1 MEYMGWREKKL
12 KRICYKMGDSITGLT
27 DITGSTKPS
36 PLFYLL
42 ADRMSY
48 LLAGDAD
55 QVLSESRVRLR
66 RRLNG
71 ILKFV
76 GPLFLEH
83 RQVFESKN
91 ALLGIDYPD
100 EPSALPEEP
109 VIWCAN
115 HSFKDDILATVL
127 ACRHAYILFG
137 SLPAYFNTFDGISA
151 FINGVIMCNRK
162 LAASRRS
169 STENARRVLEMGAD
183 LMLFPEGVWNK
194 TPEKLLLDF
203 WPGVYKIAKETGCK
217 VIPVIHYLANP
228 HEKAKDNVIHTV
240 IADPISIEGLSEVE
254 GLELLRDTMATWYYR
269 LMERYGRS
277 TRHEILSGYDSADDA
292 WESYISMHTGAI
304 KYYDL
309 EIELTADFRPR
320 SIVRPE
326 EVWRPVAA
334 IKDLNAEN
342 AGHVCF
348 ARRLVAQEERR
359 DYQRQY

>member
-1 MEYMGWREKKL
+1 
-12 KRICYKMGDSITGLT
+12 MGDSITGLT

-55 QVLSESRVRLR
+55 QVLSESTVRLR

-194 TPEKLLLDF
+194 TSERLLLDF
-203 WPGVYKIAKETGCK
+203 WPGIYRIAKATGAK
-217 VIPVIHYLANP
+217 VVPVVHYIRNTEDP
-228 HEKAKDNVIHTV
+228 SPENVIHTV
-240 IADPISIEGLSEVE
+240 VDEPLRLDDLPEKEALS
-254 GLELLRDTMATWYYR
+254 LLRDRMATWYY
-269 LMERYGRS
+269 LMMERYGKS
-277 TRHEILSGYDSADDA
+277 TRQELLSDFSSSEEAWEDYIAEHTRSIYYYDKEIEFSADCRPWGIPLPQDV
-292 WESYISMHTGAI
+292 YRQV
-304 KYYDL
+304 
-309 EIELTADFRPR
+309 ADIQKITPDNA
-320 SIVRPE
+320 ST
-326 EVWRPVAA
+326 VAA
-334 IKDLNAEN
+334 AVRIVEQ
-342 AGHVCF
+342 
-348 ARRLVAQEERR
+348 ARKRDVQRR
-359 DYQRQY
+359 Y

>member
-1 MEYMGWREKKL
+1 
-12 KRICYKMGDSITGLT
+12 MGDSITGLT

-55 QVLSESRVRLR
+55 QVLSESTVRLR

-269 LMERYGRS
+269 LMERYGKS
-277 TRHEILSGYDSADDA
+277 TRQELLSDFSSSEEAWEDYIAEHTRSIYYYDKEIEFSADCRPWGIPLPQDV
-292 WESYISMHTGAI
+292 YRQV
-304 KYYDL
+304 
-309 EIELTADFRPR
+309 ADIQKITPDNA
-320 SIVRPE
+320 ST
-326 EVWRPVAA
+326 VAA
-334 IKDLNAEN
+334 AVRIVEQ
-342 AGHVCF
+342 
-348 ARRLVAQEERR
+348 ARKRDVQRR
-359 DYQRQY
+359 Y

>member
-55 QVLSESRVRLR
+55 QVLSESTVRLR

-127 ACRHAYILFG
+127 ACRHAYMLFG

-254 GLELLRDTMATWYYR
+254 GLELLRDTMAT
-269 LMERYGRS
+269 
-277 TRHEILSGYDSADDA
+277 
-292 WESYISMHTGAI
+292 
-304 KYYDL
+304 
-309 EIELTADFRPR
+309 
-320 SIVRPE
+320 
-326 EVWRPVAA
+326 
-334 IKDLNAEN
+334 
-342 AGHVCF
+342 
-348 ARRLVAQEERR
+348 
-359 DYQRQY
+359 

>member
-55 QVLSESRVRLR
+55 QVLSESTVRLR

-269 LMERYGRS
+269 LMERYGKS
-277 TRHEILSGYDSADDA
+277 TRQELLSDFSSSEEAWEDYIAEHTRSIYYYDKEIEFSADCRPWGIPLPQDV
-292 WESYISMHTGAI
+292 YRQV
-304 KYYDL
+304 
-309 EIELTADFRPR
+309 ADIQKITPDNA
-320 SIVRPE
+320 ST
-326 EVWRPVAA
+326 VAA
-334 IKDLNAEN
+334 AVRIVEQ
-342 AGHVCF
+342 
-348 ARRLVAQEERR
+348 ARKRDVQRR
-359 DYQRQY
+359 Y